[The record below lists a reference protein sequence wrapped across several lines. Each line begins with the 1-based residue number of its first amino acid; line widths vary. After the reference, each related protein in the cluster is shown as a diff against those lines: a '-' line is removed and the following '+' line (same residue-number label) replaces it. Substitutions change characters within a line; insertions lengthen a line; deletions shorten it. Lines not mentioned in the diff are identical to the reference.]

1 MQKPIKLTLA
11 LISCLFILNGCNNK
25 SNLFRAAYSDVCA
38 SYVINVMQSDFREG
52 QGNSVSIAGPVNRG
66 GLQDANVTFGGQ
78 TARMRLEFHVTSL
91 YSRGGRPWTVS
102 GEGRVTNF
110 DVNVGGT
117 VGGGLQTPVNYQHEA
132 YRPGSALS
140 LVRSA
145 VRNGL
150 ESLREAMQS
159 QYEPWRGIVSDV
171 SMDGREITIETTP
184 GDNLRQGDVFRIFP
198 IGPANNIAG
207 GGGFNNNYNTN
218 FSVYNP
224 SCNSLRRNPN
234 QPALAMARLASL
246 EEFSSTLEVVSRQS
260 QNNFQQ
266 QQRMIQIGDLVE
278 SSRSYESDED
288 RERRQRARKVVRLG
302 SVRPAVIYFR
312 PRQNSQYY
320 YINRPVDVTSYI
332 STALLTEGPEF
343 GFEFVQ

>member
-25 SNLFRAAYSDVCA
+25 SNLFRASYSDVCA
-38 SYVINVMQSDFREG
+38 NYVIDVMQSDFREG
-52 QGNSVSIAGPVNRG
+52 RGNSFTVAGPIG
-66 GLQDANVTFGGQ
+66 KWGFQDGSATIGGQ
-78 TARMRLEFHVTSL
+78 TARMHLQFLVKRL
-91 YSRGGRPWTVS
+91 YSQGRPWPVH

-110 DVNVGGT
+110 DVNFGGT
-117 VGGGLQTPVNYQHEA
+117 VGGVQAPVNYQHEA

-150 ESLREAMQS
+150 ENLQEAMQS

-224 SCNSLRRNPN
+224 SCQGLRRNPN
-234 QPALAMARLASL
+234 QPALAMARLTSL

-260 QNNFQQ
+260 QSNFQQ

-278 SSRSYESDED
+278 SSRSYDSDED
-288 RERRQRARKVVRLG
+288 RQRRQMARKVVKLG
-302 SVRPAVIYFR
+302 SVRPAYIYFQ
-312 PRQNSQYY
+312 PRQSSQYY
-320 YINRPVDVTSYI
+320 YINRPVDITSFI
-332 STALLTEGPEF
+332 STALLTEGPNF
-343 GFEFVQ
+343 GFEFIQ